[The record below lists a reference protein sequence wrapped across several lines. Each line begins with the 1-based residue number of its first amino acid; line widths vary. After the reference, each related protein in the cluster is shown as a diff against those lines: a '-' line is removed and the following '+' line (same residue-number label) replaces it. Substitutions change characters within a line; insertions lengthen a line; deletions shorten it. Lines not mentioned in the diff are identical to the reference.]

1 MRIVDT
7 ERHFAEKDKLVELTI
22 DGQKIEAK
30 LGSSVLEAALANGI
44 DIPRLCYHP
53 DLSVSGGCR
62 LCIVQVEGYSNPT
75 PSCGLTCEEGMRIE
89 TQNAELLQTRRE
101 IIDLFIS
108 EHPLDCVT
116 CEKSGVC
123 LLQKYAYEF
132 DISKTSH
139 EFKLSRTL
147 YQDDNPFFVRDHQ
160 YCILCG
166 RCVRVCDEVVGA
178 SAIDFAGRGFE
189 CQISTPFDDPLID
202 STCVFCGNCVQ
213 VCPTAA
219 LMPVSRK
226 GHGREWELERVK
238 TICGYCGVGCQI
250 DYALKDGEIIYAQS
264 QPGAPVNGEFL
275 CTKGR
280 YGWDFVT
287 DPERLT
293 SPMLRRDLAYK
304 LGLIDDAWELPEKSP
319 LKIRKPKLEDSFVPV
334 NWDTA
339 LDLVAENLA
348 KTAKK
353 YGPDSIMGLAS
364 ARCTNEENYIFQKFF
379 RLGIG
384 TNNIDHCARL

>member
-1 MRIVDT
+1 M
-7 ERHFAEKDKLVELTI
+7 
-22 DGQKIEAK
+22 
-30 LGSSVLEAALANGI
+30 S
-44 DIPRLCYHP
+44 
-53 DLSVSGGCR
+53 
-62 LCIVQVEGYSNPT
+62 
-75 PSCGLTCEEGMRIE
+75 IE

-116 CEKSGVC
+116 CDKSGAC
-123 LLQKYAYEF
+123 LLQKYAYDF

-139 EFKLSRTL
+139 EFEISKPI
-147 YQDDNPFFVRDHQ
+147 YQDDNPFFIRDHQ

-178 SAIDFAGRGFE
+178 HAIDFAGRGFE
-189 CQISTPFDDPLID
+189 CHIATPFDEPMID

-219 LMPVSRK
+219 LMPVSRIGK
-226 GHGREWELERVK
+226 GREWELERVK

-250 DYALKDGEIIYAQS
+250 EYALKDGAILYAQS
-264 QPGAPVNGEFL
+264 NPDAPVNGEFL

-280 YGWDFVT
+280 YGWDFAT

-293 SPMLRRDLAYK
+293 SPMLRRDLAYE
-304 LGLIDDAWELPEKSP
+304 LGLTSESWELPEKSP
-319 LKIRKPKLEDSFVPV
+319 LKIRKPKIEDSFVPV
-334 NWDTA
+334 DWDTA
-339 LDLVAENLA
+339 LDLVAGNLA
-348 KTAKK
+348 KTVKE
-353 YGPDSIMGLAS
+353 YGPDSIMALSS
-364 ARCTNEENYIFQKFF
+364 ARCTNEENYIFQKFI

-384 TNNIDHCARL
+384 TNNLDHCARL